1 MANRKRN
8 LILMEELQE
17 WDNSGSDLPDAR
29 EGGCSA
35 LWLDLMSNSVFF
47 FLPSFSLVRVGRI

>member
-17 WDNSGSDLPDAR
+17 LDSSGSDLPDAS
-29 EGGCSA
+29 EGECSA

-47 FLPSFSLVRVGRI
+47 FLYFFFPGTCG